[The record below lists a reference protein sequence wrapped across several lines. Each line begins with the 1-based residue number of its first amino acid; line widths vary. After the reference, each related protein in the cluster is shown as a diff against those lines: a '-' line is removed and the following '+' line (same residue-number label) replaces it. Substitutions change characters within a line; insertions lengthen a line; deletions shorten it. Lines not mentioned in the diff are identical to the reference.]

1 MVVVDMAAA
10 SSTDPRSDA
19 LPKKGVVW
27 ERLRNAKDSAIALDL
42 GKDDSWVRK
51 VRNGECGVLVE
62 DIPALLHALG
72 LKPVDTG
79 KVCVDR
85 ELAEAMA
92 TMHAKL
98 APRVPKLLWEDAE

>member
-1 MVVVDMAAA
+1 MA
-10 SSTDPRSDA
+10 SSSATLQSDA

-27 ERLRNAKDSAIALDL
+27 ERLRNEKDSSVALAL

-51 VRNGECGVLVE
+51 VRNGECGVLID
-62 DIPALLHALG
+62 DIPVLLHALG